1 LWKRQKRW
9 KVNNRKELVL
19 AESTYKL
26 DVITPEKIV
35 YSKEV
40 TAIVAHG
47 TSGHLGVLA
56 HHTPLVTSLE
66 PGLFKITEPGEK
78 TVTMTLGGGFMEV
91 RGNKVVVLA
100 DTVEDQ

>member
-1 LWKRQKRW
+1 M
-9 KVNNRKELVL
+9 
-19 AESTYKL
+19 AESTYQL

-66 PGLFKITEPGEK
+66 SGQFKITEPGEK

-100 DTVEDQ
+100 DSVEEQ

>member
-1 LWKRQKRW
+1 M
-9 KVNNRKELVL
+9 
-19 AESTYKL
+19 AESTYQL

-35 YSKEV
+35 YSEDV

-66 PGLFKITEPGEK
+66 PGPFKITEPGEK
-78 TVTMTLGGGFMEV
+78 IVTLTLGGGFMEV
-91 RGNKVVVLA
+91 RGNKVVVLVDA
-100 DTVEDQ
+100 VEEL

>member
-1 LWKRQKRW
+1 M
-9 KVNNRKELVL
+9 
-19 AESTYKL
+19 AETTYQL

-47 TSGHLGVLA
+47 TSGHLGVMA

-66 PGLFKITEPGEK
+66 PGSFKIAEPGAQV
-78 TVTMTLGGGFMEV
+78 VTMTMGGGFMEV

-100 DTVEDQ
+100 DSVEDL

>member
-1 LWKRQKRW
+1 M
-9 KVNNRKELVL
+9 
-19 AESTYKL
+19 AESTYNL

-100 DTVEDQ
+100 DSVEGQ

>member
-1 LWKRQKRW
+1 M
-9 KVNNRKELVL
+9 
-19 AESTYKL
+19 AESTYQL

-66 PGLFKITEPGEK
+66 PGLFKITESGEK

-100 DTVEDQ
+100 DAVEDI

>member
-1 LWKRQKRW
+1 M
-9 KVNNRKELVL
+9 
-19 AESTYKL
+19 AETTYQL

-40 TAIVAHG
+40 TAIVAYG
-47 TSGHLGVLA
+47 TSGHLGVMA

-66 PGLFKITEPGEK
+66 PGSFKITEPGAQV
-78 TVTMTLGGGFMEV
+78 VTMTMGGGFMEV

-100 DTVEDQ
+100 DSVEDL

>member
-1 LWKRQKRW
+1 M
-9 KVNNRKELVL
+9 
-19 AESTYKL
+19 AESTYQL

-66 PGLFKITEPGEK
+66 SGSFKITEPGEK

-100 DTVEDQ
+100 DSVEDL

>member
-1 LWKRQKRW
+1 M
-9 KVNNRKELVL
+9 
-19 AESTYKL
+19 AESTYQL

-66 PGLFKITEPGEK
+66 QGPFKITEPGEK

-100 DTVEDQ
+100 DDVEEQ

>member
-1 LWKRQKRW
+1 M
-9 KVNNRKELVL
+9 
-19 AESTYKL
+19 AESTYQL

-66 PGLFKITEPGEK
+66 PQ
-78 TVTMTLGGGFMEV
+78 V
-91 RGNKVVVLA
+91 RLRLRSPVKKQLP
-100 DTVEDQ
+100 

>member
-1 LWKRQKRW
+1 M
-9 KVNNRKELVL
+9 
-19 AESTYKL
+19 AESTYNL

-47 TSGHLGVLA
+47 TSGYLGVMA

-66 PGLFKITEPGEK
+66 PGPFKITEPGEK
-78 TVTMTLGGGFMEV
+78 VVTLSLEKGFMEV
-91 RGNKVVVLA
+91 RGNKVVVLT
-100 DTVEDQ
+100 DSVEKQ

>member
-1 LWKRQKRW
+1 M
-9 KVNNRKELVL
+9 
-19 AESTYKL
+19 AESTYNL

-66 PGLFKITEPGEK
+66 PGPFKITGPGEK
-78 TVTMTLGGGFMEV
+78 VTTMTLGGGFMEV

-100 DTVEDQ
+100 DSVEEQ

>member
-1 LWKRQKRW
+1 M
-9 KVNNRKELVL
+9 
-19 AESTYKL
+19 AESTYQL
-26 DVITPEKIV
+26 DLITPEKVV

-47 TSGHLGVLA
+47 TSGYLGVMA

-66 PGLFKITEPGEK
+66 SGPFKITEPGEK

-91 RGNKVVVLA
+91 RGNKVVVLTDA
-100 DTVEDQ
+100 VEDQ

>member
-1 LWKRQKRW
+1 M
-9 KVNNRKELVL
+9 
-19 AESTYKL
+19 AESTYQL
-26 DVITPEKIV
+26 DVITPAKIV

-66 PGLFKITEPGEK
+66 PGSFKITEPGEK
-78 TVTMTLGGGFMEV
+78 VVTMTLGGGFMEV

-100 DTVEDQ
+100 DSVEDL

>member
-1 LWKRQKRW
+1 M
-9 KVNNRKELVL
+9 
-19 AESTYKL
+19 AESPYKL
-26 DVITPEKIV
+26 DIITPEKVV

-47 TSGHLGVLA
+47 TSGYLGVMA

-66 PGLFKITEPGEK
+66 SGPFKITEPGEK

-100 DTVEDQ
+100 DSVENQ